1 MSKWEDN
8 KWKIFWSWV
17 VLAIFAVTMSILYRS
32 ERTKR
37 AELEQK
43 LSDCEDVGK
52 MSRIQDRPLLKKMLE
67 GNYIDSVGI
76 GESRTWMRPK
86 GTDSIIEVTDES
98 RDS

>member
-43 LSDCEDVGK
+43 LSDYEDVGK
-52 MSRIQDRPLLKKMLE
+52 MSRIQDRPLLKKILE